1 VRRKIIEFFGQLD
14 DMHKFVNKEVDSLK
28 NQTQDI
34 KESCRN
40 IWSQW

>member
-1 VRRKIIEFFGQLD
+1 MRRKIIEFFGQLD

-28 NQTQDI
+28 NQNQTRDI

-40 IWSQW
+40 I